1 MMEQYRQDKSTLL
14 LAFIVGLATN
24 GTFSAVFSSVVSFSV
39 FPLITLILSIYCIH
53 QRYLNYSMPDGMPK
67 LVVACFLLGLFSYSA
82 IIRVEYPEIGSNFL
96 PAVMGTVLVF
106 WIYRKVKIRKNQ
118 AITENCH

>member
-1 MMEQYRQDKSTLL
+1 MEHFQQ
-14 LAFIVGLATN
+14 F
-24 GTFSAVFSSVVSFSV
+24 FSSVVSFSV
-39 FPLITLILSIYCIH
+39 FPLITLILSVYCIH